1 MSITTYAE
9 LQTAIQNWL
18 DRSGSEIT
26 GNAPDFIALATA
38 RLNRVLPLRTMW
50 TNTTLTATVSS
61 RAIALPSNFVEPV
74 ELYLT
79 TSGDYTRLPQFVAG
93 TVELETSNADPAAWC
108 INGENINLDAPANS
122 AHTFD
127 FWYRKSFAL
136 DDSNTTNWLLT
147 NAPDVYLWASLL
159 MASVFAAD
167 KEFGMVCKALLEE
180 AITEAKELAARS
192 QSGAELRTD
201 PGLRI
206 SRSRTGYFNYNT
218 GL

>member
-1 MSITTYAE
+1 MSITTHAE

-61 RAIALPSNFVEPV
+61 RAIALPSDYVEPGS
-74 ELYLT
+74 LYLT
-79 TSGDYTRLPQFVAG
+79 TSGGYTRLPPFEAG
-93 TVELETSNADPAAWC
+93 TVELETSNADPTAWC
-108 INGENINLDAPANS
+108 INGEYINLDAPANA

-136 DDSNTTNWLLT
+136 NDSYPTNWLLT
-147 NAPDVYLWASLL
+147 NAPDVYLWSSLML
-159 MASVFAAD
+159 ASVFAQDSEYGIA
-167 KEFGMVCKALLEE
+167 CKALLEE
-180 AITEAKELAARS
+180 AIGECKDLAARS
-192 QSGAELRTD
+192 QSIAELRTD
-201 PGLRI
+201 AALRA
-206 SRSRTGYFNYNT
+206 SRSRTGYFNFNT

>member
-1 MSITTYAE
+1 MLPTLSRLQRHGSIGFYRFARCGRIRRSPLRCRAARLRC
-9 LQTAIQNWL
+9 LQTL
-18 DRSGSEIT
+18 
-26 GNAPDFIALATA
+26 
-38 RLNRVLPLRTMW
+38 
-50 TNTTLTATVSS
+50 SS
-61 RAIALPSNFVEPV
+61 Q
-74 ELYLT
+74 

-108 INGENINLDAPANS
+108 INGEYINLDAPANS

-147 NAPDVYLWASLL
+147 NAPDVYLWAALL
-159 MASVFAAD
+159 EASFFTADVEYGMAS
-167 KEFGMVCKALLEE
+167 KARLEE
-180 AITEAKELAARS
+180 AIRETEELAARS

-206 SRSRTGYFNYNT
+206 SRSRTGYFNFNT